1 MQPFK
6 VLPYESESFKKQQA
20 LIIKMEK
27 LFEKYQKELIRL
39 GVSTNF
45 KQAKKAFSFDKYP
58 NINKI
63 VDELIKAMRN
73 NVSDLILNAE
83 IEQFDLANTKNDAF
97 LKHVFGNRLKEV
109 PLSYFERNK
118 EALQS
123 FQDRKIGGLKLSDS
137 VWNYTKQFKNEIEL
151 ALDIS
156 LDGRPASQIAK
167 EIKPLLKEPD
177 KLFRR
182 IRDKKGNL
190 KLSKAAKSY
199 HPGQGVYRSS
209 YKNAE
214 RLARTEINMAYRLA
228 DHLRF
233 QKMDFVVGFEV
244 RLSNRGDSCPT
255 CVALAGK
262 YPKSY
267 VFRSNHPNCR
277 CFVVSILSTEDE
289 FFDSLDDNY
298 VYKESQNA
306 IKEPHD
312 GFTNW
317 IGENYDRIKKAKS
330 VPYIISDNPKFV
342 EKAIKKYK
350 KL

>member
-20 LIIKMEK
+20 LVLKLEK
-27 LFEKYQKELIRL
+27 LFEKYQKELIKL
-39 GVSTNF
+39 GISTNF
-45 KQAKKAFSFDKYP
+45 KQAKKSFSFDKYP

-83 IEQFDLANTKNDAF
+83 VEQFDLANSKNDAF

-109 PLSYFERNK
+109 PSNYFERNK
-118 EALQS
+118 EGLQA
-123 FQDRKIGGLKLSDS
+123 FQQRKITGLNLSDR
-137 VWNYTKQFKNEIEL
+137 VWNYTKQFKNEMEL
-151 ALDIS
+151 ALDVS

-190 KLSKAAKSY
+190 KLSKAAKAY

-233 QKMDFVVGFEV
+233 NKMDFVVGFEV

-262 YPKSY
+262 YPKTFK
-267 VFRSNHPNCR
+267 FRSWHSNCR
-277 CFVVSILSTEDE
+277 CFVVAILSTEDE
-289 FFDSLDDNY
+289 FFESLDDNY
-298 VYKESQNA
+298 KPKKSENE
-306 IKEPHD
+306 INKPHD
-312 GFTNW
+312 NFYKW
-317 IGENYDRIKKAKS
+317 LDENKERIKSAKS
-330 VPYIISDNPKFV
+330 TPYFVGDNPKYF
-342 EKAIKKYK
+342 KGIRDNTT
-350 KL
+350 